1 MFRRMMLAGL
11 LAAPV
16 LAQPYSTNGD
26 SALEA
31 LIEKALEGNPAI
43 RESLARYRAARQRIP
58 QATSLPDP
66 VLGVRQY
73 ARTPETRVGPQTTM
87 LSISQEFPWFGK
99 LSDRGKV
106 AAKEAAAWR
115 ESHEARRAEVVQL
128 VKLAYY
134 DLAYIDRA
142 IRITEEDHELLRH
155 FETLARARYS
165 QGVGLQQA
173 VVKLQTELTRDLN
186 RLETFRSQRVD
197 AEAALNTLVDR
208 PPETPIAPA
217 SLARRPTVDL
227 KLEKLYRTAR
237 SRRPEVKAAFLRIE
251 KDEKRIQLSRRHYW
265 PDVTVGAGFVNVARR
280 SDPAA
285 RLNPPPDEGKNI
297 YSFSVV
303 VNLPI
308 FRRKYDAAVLEAT
321 EDFLAAREQYR
332 STVNQVEGS
341 IRSVGFRARTIEQ
354 QIALFEDVLLPQA
367 EQALRSSEAAYS
379 TGTLG
384 ILDLLDSERVLL
396 EVRLGLAQLNSDYM
410 KALAQMERAIG
421 SAFPEVEP

>member
-1 MFRRMMLAGL
+1 MFRRMMLTGL

-16 LAQPYSTNGD
+16 LAQSYSTNGD
-26 SALEA
+26 GALEV
-31 LIEKALEGNPAI
+31 LIEKALDRNPAI

-66 VLGVRQY
+66 VLDVTQY

-87 LSISQEFPWFGK
+87 LSISQTFPWFGK
-99 LSDRGKV
+99 LSDQGKV
-106 AAKEAAAWR
+106 ATKEAAAWR
-115 ESHEARRAEVVQL
+115 ESHEARKAEVVRQ

-142 IRITEEDHELLRH
+142 IRITEEDHELLRY
-155 FETLARARYS
+155 FETLAQARYS

-186 RLETFRSQRVD
+186 RLETLRSRRVD

-208 PPETPIAPA
+208 PPETPIPRASPA
-217 SLARRPTVDL
+217 QRPTVDL
-227 KLEKLYRTAR
+227 KLENLYRTAR

-251 KDEKRIQLSRRHYW
+251 KDEKRIQLSRRNYW
-265 PDVTVGAGFVNVARR
+265 PDVTVGAGFVNVAGR

-297 YSFSVV
+297 YSFSVG

-321 EDFLAAREQYR
+321 EDFLAARERYR
-332 STVNQVEGS
+332 STVNQVEVS

-354 QIALFEDVLLPQA
+354 QIGLFEDVLLPQA

-396 EVRLGLAQLNSDYM
+396 EVRLGLAQFDSDYM
-410 KALAQMERAIG
+410 KALAEMERAIG
-421 SAFPEVEP
+421 SPFPEVEP